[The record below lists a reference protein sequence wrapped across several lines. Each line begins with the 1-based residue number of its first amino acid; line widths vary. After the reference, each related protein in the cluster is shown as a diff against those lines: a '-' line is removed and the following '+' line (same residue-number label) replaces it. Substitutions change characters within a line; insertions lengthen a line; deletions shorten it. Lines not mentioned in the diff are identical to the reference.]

1 MGTMTTMMMMTM
13 TTMTMMMTRTMM
25 TMMMTTTMTT
35 TMTTMMTT
43 MTMMMTTTTTTM
55 MMTNLH
61 HHQKNLRSPKNPRRM
76 NYRRTPAPTTFQS
89 EKPFYNLFG
98 AINDFDT

>member
-1 MGTMTTMMMMTM
+1 MMMMTM

-25 TMMMTTTMTT
+25 
-35 TMTTMMTT
+35 
-43 MTMMMTTTTTTM
+43 M

-61 HHQKNLRSPKNPRRM
+61 HHQKNLKSPKNPRRM

-89 EKPFYNLFG
+89 KKPFYNLFG

>member
-1 MGTMTTMMMMTM
+1 MTTTMMTMTTMMMTMTM
-13 TTMTMMMTRTMM
+13 TMTMTA
-25 TMMMTTTMTT
+25 TTM
-35 TMTTMMTT
+35 
-43 MTMMMTTTTTTM
+43 M

-61 HHQKNLRSPKNPRRM
+61 HHQKNLKSPKNPRRM